1 MTWKELVK
9 WVKDKLSL
17 SWAKEAFNNFN
28 KATWTNQ
35 RITNKLMNNF
45 YPSRTV
51 TGDTYKKRESET
63 KKLVNQWK
71 IKEAKINLKN
81 LTADFKRRN
90 PEYTQK

>member
-9 WVKDKLSL
+9 WVKEKLSL
-17 SWAKEAFNNFN
+17 SWAREALKNISQ
-28 KATWTNQ
+28 ATWTNQ
-35 RITNKLMNNF
+35 RITDKLMKNF
-45 YPSRTV
+45 YPAKTV

-71 IKEAKINLKN
+71 IKEARINLKN
-81 LTADFKRRN
+81 LTEDFKRRN